1 MRLKELHECT
11 TTGAIA
17 AGPMVP
23 IFSTP
28 KKKKKRKIVEA
39 EDNTK
44 LGYLNITTQKQP
56 VNKVSGYLG
65 VASQKQPVNKMTNV
79 WTTFKPTKF
88 KSGSIAAAKNDP
100 DERLLKQ
107 FRGKGL

>member
-1 MRLKELHECT
+1 MKLKELHECT

-23 IFSTP
+23 MFSTP

-56 VNKVSGYLG
+56 VNK
-65 VASQKQPVNKMTNV
+65 MTNV
-79 WTTFKPTKF
+79 WTTFKPTKS

>member
-1 MRLKELHECT
+1 MELGMKLKELHECT

-23 IFSTP
+23 MFSTP

-56 VNKVSGYLG
+56 VNK
-65 VASQKQPVNKMTNV
+65 MTNV
-79 WTTFKPTKF
+79 WTTFKPTKS

>member
-1 MRLKELHECT
+1 MKLKELHECT

-17 AGPMVP
+17 VGPMVP
-23 IFSTP
+23 MFSTP

-56 VNKVSGYLG
+56 VNK
-65 VASQKQPVNKMTNV
+65 MTNV
-79 WTTFKPTKF
+79 WTTFKPTKS

>member
-1 MRLKELHECT
+1 MKLNRLHECV
-11 TTGAIA
+11 TTGMVA

-23 IFSTP
+23 VFSTP
-28 KKKKKRKIVEA
+28 KKKKKKTAISEA

-56 VNKVSGYLG
+56 T
-65 VASQKQPVNKMTNV
+65 NKMTNV
-79 WTTFKPTKF
+79 WTTFKPTKS
-88 KSGSIAAAKNDP
+88 KSGSCAAAKNDP

>member
-23 IFSTP
+23 MFSTP

-44 LGYLNITTQKQP
+44 LGYLNIST
-56 VNKVSGYLG
+56 
-65 VASQKQPVNKMTNV
+65 QKQPVNKMTNV
-79 WTTFKPTKF
+79 WTTFKPTKS

>member
-1 MRLKELHECT
+1 MKLKELHECT

-23 IFSTP
+23 MFSTP

-44 LGYLNITTQKQP
+44 LGYLNIST
-56 VNKVSGYLG
+56 
-65 VASQKQPVNKMTNV
+65 QKQPVNKMTNV
-79 WTTFKPTKF
+79 WTTFKPTKS

>member
-1 MRLKELHECT
+1 MELDMRLKELHECT

-23 IFSTP
+23 MFSTP
-28 KKKKKRKIVEA
+28 KKKKKRKKIVEA

-44 LGYLNITTQKQP
+44 LGYLNIST
-56 VNKVSGYLG
+56 
-65 VASQKQPVNKMTNV
+65 QKQPVNKMTNV
-79 WTTFKPTKF
+79 WTTFKPTKS